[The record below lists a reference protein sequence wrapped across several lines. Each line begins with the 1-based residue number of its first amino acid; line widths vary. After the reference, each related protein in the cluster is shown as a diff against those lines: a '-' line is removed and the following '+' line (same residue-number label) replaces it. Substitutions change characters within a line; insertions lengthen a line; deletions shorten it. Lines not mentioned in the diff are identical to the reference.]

1 MTSTE
6 RWARA
11 QEYEQ
16 GFWQSIA
23 EEIARDS
30 VERIDFYRW
39 RAGEL
44 EKRLRNLRLEG
55 LLDGSSRILELG
67 SGPIGVIGYL
77 PGRDR
82 VAVDPLNR
90 FYSTS
95 EHLTKLRNPDVTYLD
110 SPGEDI
116 PLETGTYQLVIM
128 ENCIDHTRD
137 PESVMSEIVRLLEPG
152 GVLYMTVNARSRL
165 GYWVHRLLARLELD
179 PGHPHTYTAR
189 RFEGFVR
196 RHGFEIKEFD
206 VGSWW
211 AAWKADLLSGT
222 LRARAKGI
230 LFVSEHLVSCVARKP
245 VDGEERQG
253 RPSAST

>member
-6 RWARA
+6 RWDRA

-44 EKRLRNLRLEG
+44 EKRLSRLGLEW
-55 LLDGSSRILELG
+55 LLDGSCRILELG

-77 PGRDR
+77 PGRER
-82 VAVDPLNR
+82 IAVDPLNR

-95 EHLTKLRNPDVTYLD
+95 EHLTKLRNPAVTYLD
-110 SPGEDI
+110 SQGEDI
-116 PLETGTYQLVIM
+116 PLETGAYQLVIM
-128 ENCIDHTRD
+128 ENCIDHTQD
-137 PESVMSEIVRLLEPG
+137 PEKVMSEIVRLLEPG

-189 RFEGFVR
+189 RFEAFIR
-196 RHGFEIKEFD
+196 RHGFGMAEFE

-211 AAWKADLLSGT
+211 AAWKKDLLGGP
-222 LRARAKGI
+222 LRAKAKGL
-230 LFVSEHLVSCVARKP
+230 LFVSEHLVSCVATMPGNGGVRR
-245 VDGEERQG
+245 GG
-253 RPSAST
+253 PSVSK

>member
-1 MTSTE
+1 MTTTK

-11 QEYEQ
+11 QQYEQ

-23 EEIARDS
+23 EEIAQDS

-44 EKRLRNLRLEG
+44 EKRLRRLG
-55 LLDGSSRILELG
+55 LDNLLDGSSRILELG

-90 FYSTS
+90 FYATS
-95 EHLTKLRNPDVTYLD
+95 EHLTRLRNPEVRYLD
-110 SPGEDI
+110 SPGEEI
-116 PLETGTYQLVIM
+116 PLTTGGYQLVVM
-128 ENCIDHTRD
+128 ENCIDHTQD
-137 PESVMSEIVRLLEPG
+137 PEQVMSEIVRLLVPG
-152 GVLYMTVNARSRL
+152 GTLYMTVNARSRL

-179 PGHPHTYTAR
+179 PGHPHTFTAK
-189 RFEGFVR
+189 RFENFVS
-196 RHGFEIKEFD
+196 RHGFEIREFE

-211 AAWKADLLSGT
+211 AAWKGDLWGKS
-222 LRARAKGI
+222 LRAKAKGV
-230 LFVSEHLVSCVARKP
+230 LLVSEHLLSCVATKSPNGGDPPNVPRVP
-245 VDGEERQG
+245 G
-253 RPSAST
+253 